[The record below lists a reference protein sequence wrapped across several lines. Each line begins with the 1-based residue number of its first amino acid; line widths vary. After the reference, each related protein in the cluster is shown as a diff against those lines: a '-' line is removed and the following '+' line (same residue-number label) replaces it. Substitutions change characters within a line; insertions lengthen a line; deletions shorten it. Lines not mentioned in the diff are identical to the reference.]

1 MLLVA
6 QNINFSMAFA
16 AGLLSFLSPCILPLL
31 PAYFS
36 FITGMSLDDLTATE
50 QRRFKLNLYVVSA
63 ALVYI
68 LGFTLVFVLMGAAAS
83 FLGGFIAEHKN
94 VLRVVG
100 GLVVIL
106 MGLHF
111 AHLINIP
118 FLNREK
124 HIQVKNAPRRSSHA
138 HLIIIFFVGMAF
150 AAGWSPCIGPI
161 LGSILVVASM
171 EQSGL
176 QGALLLFVYSIGLG
190 LPLLLMA
197 VFISS
202 MLPILSRVKKAI
214 RYTNIATGVILIL
227 AGILLVFGK
236 FYWPVA

>member
-1 MLLVA
+1 MFFA
-6 QNINFSMAFA
+6 TQNINFSMAFV

-36 FITGMSLDDLTATE
+36 FITGMSLDDLTTTE
-50 QRRFKLNLYVVSA
+50 RRRFKINLYVIIT

-68 LGFTLVFVLMGAAAS
+68 LGFTLVFVVMGAAAS
-83 FLGGFIAEHKN
+83 FLGGFIAAYRD
-94 VLRVVG
+94 VLRVAG
-100 GLVVIL
+100 GVVVIL
-106 MGLHF
+106 LGLHF

-124 HIQVKNAPRRSSHA
+124 HIQVKNAPRRSSHV
-138 HLIIIFFVGMAF
+138 HLLIIFFVGMAF

-171 EQSGL
+171 EQSEM

-190 LPLLLMA
+190 LPLMLMA
-197 VFISS
+197 IFISS
-202 MLPILSRVKKAI
+202 ILPILSRVKKAI
-214 RYTNIATGVILIL
+214 RYTNMATGVILIL

-236 FYWPVA
+236 LYWPVA

>member
-1 MLLVA
+1 MLFA
-6 QNINFSMAFA
+6 QNINFSMAFV

-36 FITGMSLDDLTATE
+36 FITGMSLDDLTDNK
-50 QRRFKLNLYVVSA
+50 RRSRLNLRVIIA

-83 FLGGFIAEHKN
+83 FLGGFIAQYKN
-94 VLRVVG
+94 VLRIAG
-100 GLVVIL
+100 GLVVIVL
-106 MGLHF
+106 GLHF
-111 AHLINIP
+111 VHLINIP

-124 HIQVKNAPRRSSHA
+124 HIQVKNTQLRSAHA

-171 EQSGL
+171 EQSEI

-190 LPLLLMA
+190 LPLLIMA

-202 MLPILSRVKKAI
+202 ILPILSRVKKAI
-214 RYTNIATGVILIL
+214 RYTNIATGIILIL
-227 AGILLVFGK
+227 AGILLVSGK

>member
-1 MLLVA
+1 MLFA
-6 QNINFSMAFA
+6 QNVNFYVAFT

-36 FITGMSLDDLTATE
+36 FITGMSLEDLTE
-50 QRRFKLNLYVVSA
+50 NQRRSRINMRVIVA

-83 FLGGFIAEHKN
+83 FLGGLITEYKTA
-94 VLRVVG
+94 LRIG
-100 GLVVIL
+100 GGVVIIVL
-106 MGLHF
+106 GLHF
-111 AHLINIP
+111 VHLINIP

-124 HIQVKNAPRRSSHA
+124 HIQVQNTQLRSAHA
-138 HLIIIFFVGMAF
+138 HLIIVFFVGMAF

-161 LGSILVVASM
+161 LGSILVVAST
-171 EQSGL
+171 EQSEL
-176 QGALLLFVYSIGLG
+176 QGALLLLVYSIGLG
-190 LPLLLMA
+190 LPLLVMA

-202 MLPILSRVKKAI
+202 ILPILSKIKKAI

-227 AGILLVFGK
+227 AGIVLVTGR
-236 FYWPVA
+236 FYWPIA

>member
-1 MLLVA
+1 MLFA
-6 QNINFSMAFA
+6 QNVNFYVAFT

-36 FITGMSLDDLTATE
+36 FITGMSLEDLTDN
-50 QRRFKLNLYVVSA
+50 QRRSRINMRVIVA

-83 FLGGFIAEHKN
+83 FLGGLIAEYKTA
-94 VLRVVG
+94 LRIGG
-100 GLVVIL
+100 GLVIIVL
-106 MGLHF
+106 GLHF
-111 AHLINIP
+111 VHLINIP

-124 HIQVKNAPRRSSHA
+124 HIQVKNTQLRSAHA

-161 LGSILVVASM
+161 LGSILVVAST
-171 EQSGL
+171 EQSEL
-176 QGALLLFVYSIGLG
+176 QGALLLLVYSIGLG
-190 LPLLLMA
+190 LPLLVMA

-202 MLPILSRVKKAI
+202 ILPILSKIKRAI

-227 AGILLVFGK
+227 AGILLVTGR
-236 FYWPVA
+236 FYWPIA